1 MLSLPAEKVKIT
13 LLYLLYIQL
22 LFSKLNNFLKA
33 IYPFEC
39 VFVHGTQMLPEIF
52 KHFKGTS
59 GHANG
64 NLPILCG
71 CQQS

>member
-1 MLSLPAEKVKIT
+1 MPAEKVKIV
-13 LLYLLYIQL
+13 LLCLLCTQL

-52 KHFKGTS
+52 KHFKGTL
-59 GHANG
+59 GHAYS